1 MSSVRAARNIETREE
16 KLLEEPEDKAQ
27 APSDTGKG
35 TIYCRSKNCNN
46 HLYGWTSSIDSR
58 YCIDCLG

>member
-16 KLLEEPEDKAQ
+16 KLLEEPEDKVQ
-27 APSDTGKG
+27 APSDMGKG
-35 TIYCRSKNCNN
+35 TIYCKTPSCKN
-46 HLYGWTSSIDSR
+46 HLYGWTSSLDAR